1 MKFTRC
7 PVCWERDCKCPPVA
21 LAEPTER
28 GRARSRGHF
37 EKLMIEIMGC
47 KVGDGTLEIKADR
60 RYKNEYIEYMWTRY
74 RNKPKEST

>member
-1 MKFTRC
+1 
-7 PVCWERDCKCPPVA
+7 
-21 LAEPTER
+21 
-28 GRARSRGHF
+28 
-37 EKLMIEIMGC
+37 MIEIMGC

>member
-1 MKFTRC
+1 MRLMSC
-7 PVCWERDCKCPPVA
+7 PVCWERDCQCPPAA
-21 LAEPTER
+21 LADFVPR
-28 GRARSRGHF
+28 RVRSRGHF

-47 KVGDGTLEIKADR
+47 KIGDGTLEIKSDS